1 MELTGR
7 PDRGGP
13 CAGFTMVEILIVLA
27 ILSIV
32 AAIGISAGMNAFDAA
47 RLSSTIANMRTVSD
61 GIQMYQLDQSVLPNG
76 GLQPVT
82 NLQALLVPVAGD
94 IPTKDGWGNLIYYE
108 DLVVAGSPTYRLYGY
123 GKDGTPDGVVTGN
136 WIDFFT
142 DTVMES
148 GAFIQTKY

>member
-1 MELTGR
+1 MELIRG
-7 PDRGGP
+7 PDRGGK
-13 CAGFTMVEILIVLA
+13 CAGFTLVEILIVLA

-32 AAIGISAGMNAFDAA
+32 AAIAISTGLHAFDSA

-61 GIQMYQLDQSVLPNG
+61 GIQMYKLDHSVLPSG

-82 NLQALLVPVAGD
+82 NLQALLAPVAGD
-94 IPTKDGWGNLIYYE
+94 IPTEDGWGNIIYYE
-108 DLVVAGSPTYRLYGY
+108 DLVVAGSTTYRLYGY